1 MEVPPSKAR
10 QYALRF
16 ISGKYQGGEF
26 PIVPERELVI
36 GRSNDIDVALIED
49 MVSRRHARVLLQG
62 DSLIIED
69 LGSTNG
75 TFVNGEK
82 IRRARLKEGDKIL
95 IGTSIIR
102 VASADSDSGSTS
114 ESEAKLKLQETAA
127 GRRTSQ
133 VRTMSGNLSEVG
145 LVDLLQL
152 FTTSKKSG
160 VLVVRRDEDIGRIHL
175 RRGQMVH
182 ASINENSD
190 VPALKAMYRL
200 LTWEHGTF
208 ELEPPDEREFAD
220 EITLSTEAILM
231 EGMRQLDELK
241 RLESSIPA
249 ANAHLSIPS
258 PLVPALR
265 ELNPN
270 ELDVLQL
277 AFNHGHVEA
286 VLNRSKLSDLET
298 TEILV
303 KLLQRNYLRT
313 G

>member
-1 MEVPPSKAR
+1 MEAPPSKPR
-10 QYALRF
+10 QFALRF

-26 PIVPERELVI
+26 PVVPERELVI

-62 DSLIIED
+62 DALVIED

-82 IRRARLKEGDKIL
+82 VRRARLKEGDKIL

-102 VASADSDSGSTS
+102 VALSEGSEGSST
-114 ESEAKLKLQETAA
+114 ESEAKIKLQETAA

-133 VRTMSGNLSEVG
+133 VRTMSGNLSEVS

-160 VLVVRRDEDIGRIHL
+160 VLVVRRDEDVGRIHL
-175 RRGQMVH
+175 RRGQIVH
-182 ASINENSD
+182 ASINENAD
-190 VPALKAMYRL
+190 VPPLKAMYRL

-208 ELEPPDEREFAD
+208 ELEPPDDREFAD

-231 EGMRQLDELK
+231 EGMRQIDEMG
-241 RLESSIPA
+241 RLAPSMPA
-249 ANAHLSIPS
+249 ASAHLSIPS
-258 PLVPALR
+258 PLTPALR
-265 ELNPN
+265 ELSPS

-286 VLNRSKLSDLET
+286 ILNRSKVSDLET
-298 TEILV
+298 SEVLV

>member
-102 VASADSDSGSTS
+102 VASADGDSGSTS
-114 ESEAKLKLQETAA
+114 ESEAKIKLQEAAA

-133 VRTMSGNLSEVG
+133 VRNMSGNLSEVG

-175 RRGQMVH
+175 RRGQIVH